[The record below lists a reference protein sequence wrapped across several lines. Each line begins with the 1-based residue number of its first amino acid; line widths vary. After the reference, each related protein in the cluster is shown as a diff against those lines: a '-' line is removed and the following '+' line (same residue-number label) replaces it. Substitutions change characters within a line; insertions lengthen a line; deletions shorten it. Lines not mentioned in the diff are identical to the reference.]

1 VEREMFN
8 KGIPQEWDLDVDPR
22 YLRQN
27 MEKAMRG
34 KIERALVELIT
45 NADDSYRELEEQGK
59 DSSGKIVIEIEKKN
73 KGISKV
79 KVKDRA
85 AGMSREELHAKLGAL
100 GKRTSGFEKG
110 KMRRGLHGRGSRDV
124 AIFGGVHFESIK
136 DNFYN
141 HLYIPLSLKCRFIND
156 RPIKADE
163 ALRKELGIP
172 KGNGTV
178 VTIEVQQHF
187 RIPQFKKLFEDFSK
201 YYSLRDI
208 FSCDNREVILK
219 DCNSG
224 KTAILKYRYPIGKI
238 IYDED
243 IVIPGYPDARAHL
256 ILKKHD
262 TSFDQD
268 RLPTREGVIVKSSIA
283 IHDCTYFDCDSNPLA
298 WRFSGILVCDYIDKL
313 VREYD
318 DREQADPNNPNHP
331 ENNSIRLL
339 DPTRDGLIGE
349 HPFVQALFKK
359 CREILA
365 KFIEE
370 LKVEESIS
378 RKDVAN
384 DDIRMRLNEMSKDIS
399 RLFEKKILEI
409 DEESQGDEPKGSI
422 KDLPIGLFIIPPG
435 PANILSSSSKTF
447 TWYVKQNEKL
457 DEKIPLSIE
466 ISGDPNYLIARESK
480 VYFKK
485 FYDDQKVGSGTFTID
500 ARKGEIQAIIEAKW
514 SSFSKVIIVKTIDRI
529 PSDEIPEGL
538 SFEKE
543 KYNIVLNREKTLGLR
558 LKSNFVQ
565 GTVIDAIISS
575 NNNEIIIKGGNKC
588 KLRKNEDGVF
598 IGYVRLIGR
607 QLKAKAII
615 SAFVQGYNQTTCN
628 VQVEDK
634 SRDSGINLEFEPI
647 EEDFG
652 ALRYKWDEK
661 KEYHLC
667 IGAKHPSVKRY
678 LGELNPDGVYSGI
691 NTPQYR
697 AILAEIIAEALAFK
711 LLEKQ
716 IKRDQGLLD
725 YPSLDL
731 YFHRNLSEFLQIT
744 HKYLNS

>member
-1 VEREMFN
+1 
-8 KGIPQEWDLDVDPR
+8 
-22 YLRQN
+22 
-27 MEKAMRG
+27 
-34 KIERALVELIT
+34 
-45 NADDSYRELEEQGK
+45 
-59 DSSGKIVIEIEKKN
+59 
-73 KGISKV
+73 
-79 KVKDRA
+79 
-85 AGMSREELHAKLGAL
+85 MSREELHAKLGAL

-422 KDLPIGLFIIPPG
+422 KDLPIGLSIIPPG

>member
-1 VEREMFN
+1 MFN
-8 KGIPQEWDLDVDPR
+8 KGIPQEWELDVDPR

-422 KDLPIGLFIIPPG
+422 KDLPIGLSIIPPG

>member
-1 VEREMFN
+1 MFN

>member
-8 KGIPQEWDLDVDPR
+8 KGIPQEWELDVDPR

-422 KDLPIGLFIIPPG
+422 KDLPIGLSIIPPG

>member
-1 VEREMFN
+1 MFN

-422 KDLPIGLFIIPPG
+422 KDLPIGLSIIPPG